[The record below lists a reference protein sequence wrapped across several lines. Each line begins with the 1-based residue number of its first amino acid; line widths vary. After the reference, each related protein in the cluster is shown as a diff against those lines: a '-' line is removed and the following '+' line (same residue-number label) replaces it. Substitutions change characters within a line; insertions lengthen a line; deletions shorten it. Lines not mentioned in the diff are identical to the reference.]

1 MCAGSVWGERQGVC
15 GRVGLR
21 GKAGRRTHAEDKG
34 VLSATVCL
42 VRAGS
47 WVLLRCFCLLRS
59 HPTSCAFLCGREAAA
74 CGVSPCAGESPWR
87 YSEKNVLADV
97 VYSLTDMGWVDGGP
111 PWHSTVPAQLVG
123 GARREQQRGV
133 NAVAAVEL
141 RPEVDLGARRS

>member
-21 GKAGRRTHAEDKG
+21 GKAGRRTHVEDKG

-47 WVLLRCFCLLRS
+47 WVLLRCTSAFCVY
-59 HPTSCAFLCGREAAA
+59 TSCAFLCGREAAGGAA

-97 VYSLTDMGWVDGGP
+97 VYSDRHG
-111 PWHSTVPAQLVG
+111 VG
-123 GARREQQRGV
+123 GWWSTMAQYSAGAVSGRHGV
-133 NAVAAVEL
+133 SSSAA
-141 RPEVDLGARRS
+141 